1 MNNYE
6 KIKNA
11 NLLDFAKWLTDAID
25 TGTLPL
31 HFPLREDLGSSKLG
45 GLMIVKLWLQQ
56 EVGE

>member
-11 NLLDFAKWLTDAID
+11 SLLDLAKWLTDAID

-31 HFPLREDLGSSKLG
+31 NFPLKEDFDRSKLG
-45 GLMIVKLWLQQ
+45 GLLIVKHWLQT
-56 EVGE
+56 ESEE